1 MDSMI
6 PLLVRRLVTACAAA
20 LLAAT
25 SAAANPLQAPTVEYS
40 AEIRIARGPQLE
52 IPIRVFYA
60 GRKVRM
66 DIIGTTMLYD
76 LDRQQLTSMMPSIRK
91 YDEWRSFSAPI
102 ADGRRWVGVE
112 ATTAEAFGNEEILG
126 QATTKYRVKGFV
138 LDSHAP
144 FDGIVWSTGQ
154 NIVLRAEGTAQLGG
168 AATALKLTVTKLTV
182 GPIDPHLLTVPDN
195 FIKSG
200 Y

>member
-1 MDSMI
+1 MFPRWLMS
-6 PLLVRRLVTACAAA
+6 VCAAIV
-20 LLAAT
+20 LATT
-25 SAAANPLQAPTVEYS
+25 SVMANPLQAPTVEYS

-52 IPIRVFYA
+52 IPVRVFYA
-60 GRKVRM
+60 GRKIRT
-66 DIIGTTMLYD
+66 DTFGTTMLYD
-76 LDRQQLTSMMPSIRK
+76 LDRQQLTSVLAPIRK
-91 YDEWRSFSAPI
+91 YDEPRSFSPPV

-126 QATTKYRVKGFV
+126 LATTKYRARGFI

-144 FDGIVWSTGQ
+144 FEGIVWSTRE
-154 NIVLRAEGTAQLGG
+154 NIVLRAEGTAELRGVP
-168 AATALKLTVTKLTV
+168 TAVKLTVTKLTV
-182 GPIDPHLLTVPDN
+182 GPIEPRLFVIPAD